1 MQRSTRRT
9 LLWGIVLAIVV
20 ALAGWVDSPKHPSIA
35 IGSFQRDLNVKLGLD
50 LKGGT
55 RLEYRADIDKTKGE
69 DPTEA
74 LAGVRDV
81 IERRINAFGVSEPLI
96 QTSVVQ
102 GEYRVIVELA
112 GVQDPEAAKAQ
123 IGQTPTLDFRREP
136 TADELKALEAA
147 NDPSVATGDTFIPT
161 GLSGKNLKQATVEF
175 DQVTGQPQITLN
187 FDAEG
192 TKLFA
197 DITKANI
204 GKRLAIYLDGQP
216 IQAPTVQSAI
226 PDGRAVITGS
236 YTLDEAKQIVRGL
249 NSGALPVPIE
259 LIGQSVISPSLGQ
272 TAITKS
278 IHAGLV
284 GILAVIIWLIFRYR
298 LPGAIASVALLIYVT
313 LFFAIMKLIPVTL
326 TLAGIAGFIMSIG
339 MAVDANVLI
348 FERFREN
355 IRSGKTVTFALKEG
369 FAAAWSSISASNVS
383 SLITGFVLYGFGTS
397 IVRGFALT
405 FSLGIILSMFTAI
418 TVSKGILNI
427 VFSNP
432 KTHTPFLLGA
442 KAIKQPTK

>member
-1 MQRSTRRT
+1 MLRSTRRT
-9 LLWGIVLAIVV
+9 IMWGVVLAIVV
-20 ALAGWVDSPKHPSIA
+20 GLAGWVDSPKHPSISL
-35 IGSFQRDLNVKLGLD
+35 GSFSRDLNVKLGLD

-55 RLEYRADIDKTKGE
+55 RLEYKADIDKTNGE

-81 IERRINAFGVSEPLI
+81 IERRVNAFGVSEPLI

-102 GEYRVIVELA
+102 GQYRVIVELA
-112 GVQDPEAAKAQ
+112 GVQDPEQAKAQ

-136 TADELKALEAA
+136 TTDELKAIQAQAGNSALTT
-147 NDPSVATGDTFIPT
+147 DVFVPT
-161 GLSGKNLKQATVEF
+161 GLSGKNLKKATVEF
-175 DQVTGQPQITLN
+175 DQTTGQPQITLN
-187 FDAEG
+187 FDADG

-197 DITKANI
+197 QITKDNI
-204 GKRLAIYLDGQP
+204 GKQIAIYLDGAI

-278 IHAGLV
+278 MRAGLV
-284 GILAVIIWLIFRYR
+284 GIIAVIAWLVFRYR
-298 LPGAIASVALLIYVT
+298 LPGVIASIALLIYVT

-355 IRSGKTVTFALKEG
+355 VRSGKTVSFALKEG
-369 FAAAWSSISASNVS
+369 FSAAWSSISASNIS

-418 TVSKGILNI
+418 TVSRGILNI
-427 VFSNP
+427 VFMNP

-442 KAIKQPTK
+442 KAIKQSSN

>member
-1 MQRSTRRT
+1 MQRSTRKT
-9 LLWGIVLAIVV
+9 LFWGIALAIVIG
-20 ALAGWVDSPKHPSIA
+20 LAGWIDAPKHPHISLA
-35 IGSFQRDLNVKLGLD
+35 SYQRDLNVKLGLD

-55 RLEYRADIDKTKGE
+55 RLEYKADIDKTSGQ

-81 IERRINAFGVSEPLI
+81 IERRVNAFGVSEPII

-136 TADELKALEAA
+136 TADELKAL
-147 NDPSVATGDTFIPT
+147 DTSNLFVPT
-161 GLSGKNLKQATVEF
+161 GLSGKNLKKATVEF
-175 DQVTGQPQITLN
+175 DQTTGQPQITLN
-187 FDAEG
+187 FDADG

-204 GKRLAIYLDGQP
+204 GKRIAMYLDGAI
-216 IQAPTVQSAI
+216 IQAPTVQSVI

-236 YTLDEAKQIVRGL
+236 YTLEEAKQIVRGL

-259 LIGQSVISPSLGQ
+259 LLGQ

-278 IHAGLV
+278 IKAGLV
-284 GILAVIIWLIFRYR
+284 GIIAVITWLIFRYR
-298 LPGAIASVALLIYVT
+298 LPGLIASIALLIYVT
-313 LFFAIMKLIPVTL
+313 LFFAVIKLIPVTL

-355 IRSGKTVTFALKEG
+355 IKSGKTVAFALKEG
-369 FAAAWSSISASNVS
+369 FSAAWSSISASNIS

-418 TVSKGILNI
+418 TISKSMLNI
-427 VFSNP
+427 AFANK

-442 KAIKQPTK
+442 KPNNPTA

>member
-1 MQRSTRRT
+1 
-9 LLWGIVLAIVV
+9 
-20 ALAGWVDSPKHPSIA
+20 
-35 IGSFQRDLNVKLGLD
+35 
-50 LKGGT
+50 
-55 RLEYRADIDKTKGE
+55 
-69 DPTEA
+69 
-74 LAGVRDV
+74 DV
-81 IERRINAFGVSEPLI
+81 IERRVNAFGVSEPII

-112 GVQDPEAAKAQ
+112 GVQDPEEAKAQ

-136 TADELKALEAA
+136 TADELKALIAQNPENAL
-147 NDPSVATGDTFIPT
+147 DTSNLFVPT
-161 GLSGKNLKQATVEF
+161 GLSGKNLKKATVEF
-175 DQVTGQPQITLN
+175 DQTTGQPQITLN
-187 FDAEG
+187 FDADG

-204 GKRLAIYLDGQP
+204 GKRIAMYLDGAI
-216 IQAPTVQSAI
+216 IQAPTVQSVI

-236 YTLDEAKQIVRGL
+236 YTLEEAKQIVRGL

-278 IHAGLV
+278 IKAGLV
-284 GILAVIIWLIFRYR
+284 GIIAVIAWLIFRYR
-298 LPGAIASVALLIYVT
+298 LPGVIASVALIIYVV
-313 LFFAIMKLIPVTL
+313 LFFAVMKLIPVTL

-355 IRSGKTVTFALKEG
+355 IKSGKTVAFALKEG
-369 FAAAWSSISASNVS
+369 FNAAWSSISASNIS

-418 TVSKGILNI
+418 TISKSMLNI
-427 VFSNP
+427 AFANK
-432 KTHTPFLLGA
+432 KTHTAFLLGA
-442 KAIKQPTK
+442 KPNKPTA

>member
-1 MQRSTRRT
+1 MQRSTRKT
-9 LLWGIVLAIVV
+9 LFWGIALAIVIG
-20 ALAGWVDSPKHPSIA
+20 LAGWIDAPKHPHISLA
-35 IGSFQRDLNVKLGLD
+35 SYQRDLNVKLGLD

-55 RLEYRADIDKTKGE
+55 RLEYKADIDKTSGQ

-81 IERRINAFGVSEPLI
+81 IERRVNAFGVSEPII

-136 TADELKALEAA
+136 TADELKALTAQNSTTA
-147 NDPSVATGDTFIPT
+147 LDTSNLFVPT
-161 GLSGKNLKQATVEF
+161 GLSGKNLKKATVEF
-175 DQVTGQPQITLN
+175 DQTTGQPQITLN
-187 FDAEG
+187 FDADG

-204 GKRLAIYLDGQP
+204 GKRIAMYLDGAI
-216 IQAPTVQSAI
+216 IQAPTVQSVI

-236 YTLDEAKQIVRGL
+236 YTLEEAKQIVRGL

-278 IHAGLV
+278 IKAGLV
-284 GILAVIIWLIFRYR
+284 GIIAVITWLIFRYR
-298 LPGAIASVALLIYVT
+298 LPGLIASIALLIYVT
-313 LFFAIMKLIPVTL
+313 LFFAVIKLIPVTL

-355 IRSGKTVTFALKEG
+355 IKSGKTVAFALKEG
-369 FAAAWSSISASNVS
+369 FSAAWSSISASNIS

-418 TVSKGILNI
+418 TISKSMLNI
-427 VFSNP
+427 AFANK

-442 KAIKQPTK
+442 KPNNPTA